1 MRAQMQPVPITSG
14 MPRTEA
20 DVTDLVEDLGYKPD
34 TLVRVGIE
42 RFNIFKEGELAAG
55 STVKE
60 YLTVQQEG
68 KRNKR
73 INLK

>member
-55 STVKE
+55 
-60 YLTVQQEG
+60 
-68 KRNKR
+68 
-73 INLK
+73 